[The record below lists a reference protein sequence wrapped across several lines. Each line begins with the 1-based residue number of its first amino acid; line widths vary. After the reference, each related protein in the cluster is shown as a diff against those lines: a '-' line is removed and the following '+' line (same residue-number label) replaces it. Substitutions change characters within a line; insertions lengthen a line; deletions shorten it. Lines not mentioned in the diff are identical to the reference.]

1 MKLEATDAKC
11 FREPHGQNKPR
22 DELQSPRGDRPTV
35 PVGGGW
41 CRGLV
46 PSLALLPG
54 GRVASVP
61 QFPAC
66 HVEAVL

>member
-1 MKLEATDAKC
+1 MPSASVNLTVRINQETSHRA
-11 FREPHGQNKPR
+11 P
-22 DELQSPRGDRPTV
+22 V

-46 PSLALLPG
+46 PSLALLPA